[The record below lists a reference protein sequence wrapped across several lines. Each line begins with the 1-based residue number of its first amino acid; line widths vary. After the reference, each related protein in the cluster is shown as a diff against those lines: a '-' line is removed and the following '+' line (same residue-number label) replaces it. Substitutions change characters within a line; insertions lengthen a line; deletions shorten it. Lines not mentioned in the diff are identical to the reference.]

1 MPFFL
6 MLVRIK
12 LLSCVYAEKRNYY
25 EYRLSLIHIYIATA
39 IGTGK
44 NGDGK
49 VFVTEVLDAM
59 RIRTNER
66 GDDALM

>member
-1 MPFFL
+1 MKKIEVITRPEK
-6 MLVRIK
+6 LVGLKEIFATHNCQGMTC
-12 LLSCVYAEKRNYY
+12 LSVMGCGRQK
-25 EYRLSLIHIYIATA
+25 
-39 IGTGK
+39 
-44 NGDGK
+44 GDGK